1 VKHGGRLTV
10 FGASLRK
17 AVSHVAFSG
26 VMAPPASASRIVN
39 LRRPGGQTPNMKIQE
54 TYASDFSG
62 NSHQVAESEWITS
75 DIPQP

>member
-1 VKHGGRLTV
+1 
-10 FGASLRK
+10 
-17 AVSHVAFSG
+17 
-26 VMAPPASASRIVN
+26 MAPPASASRIVN